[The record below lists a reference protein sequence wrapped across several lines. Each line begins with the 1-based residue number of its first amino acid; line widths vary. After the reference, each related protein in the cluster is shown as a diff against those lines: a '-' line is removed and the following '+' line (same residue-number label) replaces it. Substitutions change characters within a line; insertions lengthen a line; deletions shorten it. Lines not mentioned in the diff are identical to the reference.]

1 MLMRKNNMSAIDYAY
16 KQLASAIVMQAMIDY
31 VEADRR
37 PKGNIIKKR
46 VERFIKSPWYA
57 ELTDIDPMFML
68 DRLHS
73 ENGADIIASIT
84 VEEVE

>member
-1 MLMRKNNMSAIDYAY
+1 MRKNNMSAIDYAY

-37 PKGNIIKKR
+37 PKGRIIKNR

-68 DRLHS
+68 DRLQS
-73 ENGADIIASIT
+73 GKGTEIVASIT